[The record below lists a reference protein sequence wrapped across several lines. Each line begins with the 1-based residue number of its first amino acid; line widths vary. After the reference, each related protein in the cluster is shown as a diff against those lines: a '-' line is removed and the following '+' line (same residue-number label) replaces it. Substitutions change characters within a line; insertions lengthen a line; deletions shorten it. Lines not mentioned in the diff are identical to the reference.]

1 MIELPCPIPNKFTS
15 KPLIFV
21 VEGRVYAGHYHE
33 NGWFY
38 NDRCDDDDDELFNA
52 PGPKAISGIVSSRD
66 PKKLPQVTE
75 WYYLNN
81 SKEN

>member
-1 MIELPCPIPNKFTS
+1 MIELPRIRPNKFTS

-38 NDRCDDDDDELFNA
+38 NDKCDYDGLFNA
-52 PGPKAISGIVSSRD
+52 PGPRASRVSGIVSSRD

-81 SKEN
+81 DKEN